1 MDLYTPGLNTA
12 CSHDVL
18 MSSNA
23 FVFAPWT
30 SRSVPDAHTTASTCS
45 KCSARKRRSWGCASA
60 SAPTP
65 LSATWLI
72 TMEDFGV
79 ARDLEVAHTD
89 ACLKCNQG
97 DYTETFG
104 PRMIIYCDSCLR
116 QVHVVRV
123 ARAPAGPLVASALK
137 GRPQLED
144 CTQECEEERSG
155 SKITQSALD
164 GNLWFCSPACKNIHR
179 SLGQLEG
186 GEAPFDLLLE
196 STFSLEVV
204 GTNSSAR
211 GAAEF
216 GLQGAMATHLLQHPP
231 QRKLC
236 AAGGKTQAL
245 NILHSCFGA
254 IPCIPAC

>member
-1 MDLYTPGLNTA
+1 
-12 CSHDVL
+12 
-18 MSSNA
+18 
-23 FVFAPWT
+23 
-30 SRSVPDAHTTASTCS
+30 
-45 KCSARKRRSWGCASA
+45 
-60 SAPTP
+60 
-65 LSATWLI
+65 
-72 TMEDFGV
+72 MEDFGV
-79 ARDLEVAHTD
+79 ARDLEVAHID

-123 ARAPAGPLVASALK
+123 ARAPAGPPVASALK

-144 CTQECEEERSG
+144 RTQECEEERSG
-155 SKITQSALD
+155 SKIKQSALD

-211 GAAEF
+211 GAAEV
-216 GLQGAMATHLLQHPP
+216 GLQGGMATFSTCFSIPHKESCVLQVARPRP
-231 QRKLC
+231 STSC
-236 AAGGKTQAL
+236 TAASVRSPAFLPARMSAAL
-245 NILHSCFGA
+245 VCHC
-254 IPCIPAC
+254 